1 MANELIKTFYLGDR
15 LLCQS
20 NVETHSRFR
29 KYLLMFRLKMIGIF
43 LWQ

>member
-1 MANELIKTFYLGDR
+1 MANELIKTFRLGDC

-20 NVETHSRFR
+20 KVETHSRFR
-29 KYLLMFRLKMIGIF
+29 KCLLIFRLKMIGIF